1 MQKRSK
7 TQFEELMECVEDFI
21 QHTEQIDEERLKWA
35 EKEYKL
41 AKLESIA
48 FNLLR
53 QNIKNLKEEYGI
65 S

>member
-1 MQKRSK
+1 
-7 TQFEELMECVEDFI
+7 MECVEDFI